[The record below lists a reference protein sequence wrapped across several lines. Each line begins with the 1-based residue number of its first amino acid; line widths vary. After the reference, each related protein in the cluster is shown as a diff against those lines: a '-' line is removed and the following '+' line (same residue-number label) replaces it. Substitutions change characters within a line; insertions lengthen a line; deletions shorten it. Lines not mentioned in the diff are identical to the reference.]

1 METGRRI
8 HHSAIQTAVP
18 IAKDCAGV
26 KVPVSAK
33 AVNAKLA
40 GPARISNVFFMRP
53 PWVKRGGGRI
63 GSDRKGRREA
73 FMGRAF
79 GIVFFLYYRMLY
91 YKRKTVI

>member
-40 GPARISNVFFMRP
+40 GPARISSIFFMRP
-53 PWVKRGGGRI
+53 PWEKRGGAKP
-63 GSDRKGRREA
+63 SWA
-73 FMGRAF
+73 APLMT
-79 GIVFFLYYRMLY
+79 M
-91 YKRKTVI
+91 

>member
-33 AVNAKLA
+33 AVNTKLA
-40 GPARISNVFFMRP
+40 GPARISSIFFMRP
-53 PWVKRGGGRI
+53 PWGKRAHRLRWEGAAR
-63 GSDRKGRREA
+63 SLRNR
-73 FMGRAF
+73 
-79 GIVFFLYYRMLY
+79 FLSLL
-91 YKRKTVI
+91 

>member
-40 GPARISNVFFMRP
+40 GPARISSIFFMRP
-53 PWVKRGGGRI
+53 PWGKQGSRHI
-63 GSDRKGRREA
+63 GSNGKAARSLRNR
-73 FMGRAF
+73 
-79 GIVFFLYYRMLY
+79 FLFLL
-91 YKRKTVI
+91 

>member
-18 IAKDCAGV
+18 TAKDCAGV

-40 GPARISNVFFMRP
+40 GPARISSIFFMRP
-53 PWVKRGGGRI
+53 PWGKRGSGRI
-63 GSDRKGRREA
+63 GSDGKGWRE
-73 FMGRAF
+73 AF
-79 GIVFFLYYRMLY
+79 GIVFFSYYRMLY

>member
-18 IAKDCAGV
+18 TAKDCAGV

-40 GPARISNVFFMRP
+40 GPARISSLFFMRP
-53 PWVKRGGGRI
+53 P
-63 GSDRKGRREA
+63 
-73 FMGRAF
+73 
-79 GIVFFLYYRMLY
+79 
-91 YKRKTVI
+91 